1 MPDDYTVPAREVLL
15 RAMEQLASGP
25 TNQTKALAQCEIAKT
40 YAILALAKS
49 VGRVADKIDAAAEAI
64 NAVAHRI
71 SHVVDK
77 IDRVADKLG
86 GP

>member
-1 MPDDYTVPAREVLL
+1 MANHATAAQEALLCAREVL
-15 RAMEQLASGP
+15 ACGVS
-25 TNQTKALAQCEIAKT
+25 TTTKTQGQCEIAKM
-40 YAILALAKS
+40 YAILALAES
-49 VGRVADKIDAAAEAI
+49 VGRVADKIDVAAEAI

-71 SHVVDK
+71 SHVAGK